1 MDQEQSTNT
10 AEKENKSP
18 KKITPTAV
26 ICIVLLLVVI
36 SLAAVLIWFLTR
48 KDAPDDAPSGRGT
61 VVTEDNVSQ
70 LIAEAGPN
78 ADAAYTVSMNV
89 EWNFENGTSPSSN
102 AYVENDTS
110 NSRTVYFNL
119 LLADTSEL
127 VYSSPYI
134 PVGSTL
140 TGFALDKDLEAGD
153 YLAIVE
159 YHLVDDDHQELSTVS
174 VTTTLHILN

>member
-1 MDQEQSTNT
+1 MDQEQSTNAGQESQT
-10 AEKENKSP
+10 TKKLSP
-18 KKITPTAV
+18 AAV

-36 SLAAVLIWFLTR
+36 SLTAVLIWFLTR
-48 KDAPDDAPSGRGT
+48 QDDRDDVTSGRGT
-61 VVTEDNVSQ
+61 VVTQDNVSQ
-70 LIAEAGPN
+70 LIAEAEQN
-78 ADAAYTVSMNV
+78 ADTAYTVSMNI
-89 EWNFENGTSPSSN
+89 EWDFENGTSPSTN

-110 NSRTVYFNL
+110 NLRTVYFNV

-153 YLAIVE
+153 YLAVVE
-159 YHLVDDDHQELSTVS
+159 YHLVDDDQQELSTVS